1 MERNIQVKSKDGFL
15 VNGSLFTNDEAPLK
29 YIVVLASATGV
40 PRQYYSQFA
49 LHLVKSAK
57 AVVTFDYR
65 GIGSSI
71 EELKQLKDS
80 IIRREWAWDTDAVI
94 AYLHNV
100 YKDCKVLYIGNSV
113 GGHLVPF
120 LETLPLLSRIL
131 FLSVNSAYHQYLRSK
146 YGGYLF
152 YPAFI
157 VHSYLYGYC
166 KASELGL
173 GKDLPIG
180 IGLQWGYWSR
190 FQKYMTHN
198 PETERKCKN
207 VKKQIHVVCFDDDE
221 LATKEGMTSNLYWFS
236 NADIKLMIYRSK
248 DLGSVGHLGFFKLP
262 ELFVIA
268 DKWLF
273 EGERINYK
281 NAGDY
286 IEITEKSKL

>member
-1 MERNIQVKSKDGFL
+1 MDRNIQVKAVDGFL
-15 VNGSLFTNDEAPLK
+15 VSGTLFTNDEAPSNFV
-29 YIVVLASATGV
+29 IVLASATGV
-40 PRQYYSQFA
+40 PRQYYTQFA
-49 LHLVKSAK
+49 SHLVKTAR

-65 GIGSSI
+65 GIGSTV

-94 AYLHNV
+94 NYLHHL
-100 YKDCKVLYIGNSV
+100 YKGSEILYIGNSV
-113 GGHLVPF
+113 GGHLIAF

-131 FLSVNSAYHQYLRSK
+131 FLSVNSAYYLYLKSK
-146 YGGYLF
+146 YGGYVF

-166 KASELGL
+166 KASQLGL

-198 PETERKCKN
+198 PETETKCKS
-207 VKKQIHVVCFDDDE
+207 VKKRIHVVCFDDDE
-221 LATKEGMTSNLYWFS
+221 LATKEGMASNLYWFS

-248 DLGSVGHLGFFKLP
+248 ELGSVGHLGFFKLP
-262 ELFVIA
+262 KLYVIA
-268 DKWLF
+268 EKWLF
-273 EGERINYK
+273 EGERLNYK

-286 IEITEKSKL
+286 IEIDIKSRL